1 MKKYLEKTLN
11 ELNALDEGM
20 LGNPTDWSSTP
31 VTEPAVKTQITNL
44 TAKGQAIIDAEQAL
58 SEARA
63 AAIEE
68 NKKAGKLVI
77 QVSDLAFGIYAD
89 TPDKL
94 VEYGLK
100 PRKSPEKVPPPT
112 NILAIEI
119 QNDTD
124 GEGFILMLAAKD
136 PLADSYEWQKGQG
149 ADPKDVNTI
158 PPMSF
163 YKQTSKST
171 IVDDDVLKGI
181 RYFYRVRALNR
192 NGQGPWSEAA
202 SKVQ

>member
-1 MKKYLEKTLN
+1 M
-11 ELNALDEGM
+11 
-20 LGNPTDWSSTP
+20 
-31 VTEPAVKTQITNL
+31 
-44 TAKGQAIIDAEQAL
+44 
-58 SEARA
+58 
-63 AAIEE
+63 
-68 NKKAGKLVI
+68 
-77 QVSDLAFGIYAD
+77 AFGIYAD